1 MSKRSLVMLFAVVAL
16 LATSG
21 AVLAQPQSRVDS
33 LSNALKQ
40 YARQGGDLG
49 LSDQG
54 PLSKAV
60 PRTDKAEAVVTGV
73 LTFVD
78 GVDFLDDGTPFRI
91 IAVESRRPLTQEV
104 LIFCLGTSAVN
115 TCGRL
120 PFRRRVQVTSDLLA
134 LEDEDAGLFLLIAKK
149 IQT

>member
-1 MSKRSLVMLFAVVAL
+1 MSKRLLVTLAAAVAL

-21 AVLAQPQSRVDS
+21 AVFAQPQTTLD
-33 LSNALKQ
+33 NITEALKR

-49 LSDQG
+49 LPDEG

-73 LTFVD
+73 LFFVSD
-78 GVDFLDDGTPFRI
+78 VDFLDDGTPLRFVAI
-91 IAVESRRPLTQEV
+91 ESRRPFAQDL
-104 LIFCLGTSAVN
+104 LIACLGSSSVN
-115 TCGRL
+115 ACGRL
-120 PFRRRVQVTSDLLA
+120 VEGRRVQITSDLIA
-134 LEDEDAGLFLLIAKK
+134 LEDEDAGLYLLIAKK